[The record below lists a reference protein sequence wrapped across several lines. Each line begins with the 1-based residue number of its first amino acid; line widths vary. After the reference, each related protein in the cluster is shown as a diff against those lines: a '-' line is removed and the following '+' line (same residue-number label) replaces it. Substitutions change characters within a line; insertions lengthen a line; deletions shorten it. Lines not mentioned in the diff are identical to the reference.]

1 MSPPAPAEEEMLPQV
16 TTHAAMAEE
25 EGMIAMVEEVEG
37 IMIEN
42 GGERMM
48 ITEVAGIAMIEAEAT
63 ETTDELVDPITG
75 EGIMI
80 DMTIVID
87 DEMNMGMI
95 DASRDHSSRR
105 FPWANWSRE
114 WLKSTAS
121 TSMRLL
127 KM

>member
-1 MSPPAPAEEEMLPQV
+1 MLPQV

-105 FPWANWSRE
+105 FPWANWSRK
-114 WLKSTAS
+114 WLKSAAS